1 METTPISPQKKLYNY
16 HRENGLCPK
25 CGKLLDRKGFYCEE
39 CKEKHTAYQR
49 ETRELCRQL
58 RICPECRKN
67 KLAGEEKICPECLAK
82 KAEYRA
88 NHPLNDDKRRK
99 NNEAFKQ
106 YSKNLYAERRKAGI
120 CVRCGKAKAVKSKA
134 KCFICQSKD
143 NAIHRKRTENRQNI
157 KEYRKENHLCYR
169 CGEPIDRPQGQL
181 CQKCWQTD
189 YERGKSLKN
198 DNSKHYWRYDNQF
211 LRKK

>member
-1 METTPISPQKKLYNY
+1 MARL
-16 HRENGLCPK
+16 
-25 CGKLLDRKGFYCEE
+25 KLLR
-39 CKEKHTAYQR
+39 
-49 ETRELCRQL
+49 
-58 RICPECRKN
+58 
-67 KLAGEEKICPECLAK
+67 AK
-82 KAEYRA
+82 RSVFA
-88 NHPLNDDKRRK
+88 
-99 NNEAFKQ
+99 
-106 YSKNLYAERRKAGI
+106 
-120 CVRCGKAKAVKSKA
+120 
-134 KCFICQSKD
+134 CQSKD

>member
-16 HRENGLCPK
+16 RRENGLCPK
-25 CGKLLDRKGFYCEE
+25 CGKPLDRKGFYCEE
-39 CKEKHTAYQR
+39 CREKQTAYSR
-49 ETRELCRQL
+49 ETRELCRQFK
-58 RICPECRKN
+58 ICPECRKN
-67 KLAGEEKICPECLAK
+67 KLVGDEKICPECLAN

-88 NHPLNDDKRRK
+88 NHPLSDDKRRK

-120 CVRCGKAKAVKSKA
+120 CVRCGKTKAVEGKA

-157 KEYRKENHLCYR
+157 AKKITCAIVVENLLTDHKDNYVRNAGRQTTKEVKV
-169 CGEPIDRPQGQL
+169 
-181 CQKCWQTD
+181 
-189 YERGKSLKN
+189 
-198 DNSKHYWRYDNQF
+198 
-211 LRKK
+211 LRMTITSIYGGMIINF